1 MIGLVR
7 HPDSPCSAVTYVE
20 AEAIRAPGGVLLLRF
35 VLKGSL
41 EQVRLPQPA
50 PSARTDDLWRHTCF
64 EAFVQA
70 EGEEGYLEFNLSP
83 STEWAAYAFDGYR
96 RGMRP
101 AGAAPMIEV
110 KQGPDVLDLTA
121 TLDLG
126 AALPSAADW
135 RIGLSAV
142 VETGEGLSY
151 WTLAHAPGRA
161 DFHHR
166 DCFALEL
173 PATDRP

>member
-1 MIGLVR
+1 MRG
-7 HPDSPCSAVTYVE
+7 
-20 AEAIRAPGGVLLLRF
+20 PGGTLLLRYR
-35 VLKGSL
+35 LTGSMAA
-41 EQVRLPQPA
+41 VRLPPPA
-50 PSARTDDLWRHTCF
+50 ASVRKSDLWRHTCF

-101 AGAAPMIEV
+101 AEATPAIAVE
-110 KQGPDVLDLTA
+110 QGPDVLDLTA

-151 WTLAHAPGRA
+151 WALAHPPGRA
-161 DFHHR
+161 DFHHP